1 MAWQITICSRC
12 DAAGHLRRCW
22 RTRLRD
28 AFAAQ
33 TVSVIVRG
41 CRAASAC
48 VFQPRAGVAG
58 FASDAARLS
67 LANELCAARPPSL
80 NARALSQ
87 QVLPGGLTYKVW
99 QPHGDAWQPVKII
112 SSPLARAALSY
123 ISYMAKPLKPCP
135 RGGVTAVSVHLAHQ
149 YLVPNQGSEGTRVNL
164 QTATCDSVLKHCPIA
179 PLNIPQQLFNLRTCL
194 YRLPEPGPRLWSA
207 WCMYMRCG
215 SAKNL
220 YRTL

>member
-1 MAWQITICSRC
+1 MQAITTRLVTRHVTRLFRSARRGIEPRSRRFRRFATALAPFAHVCNVRMAWQITICSRC

-99 QPHGDAWQPVKII
+99 QPHGDA
-112 SSPLARAALSY
+112 R
-123 ISYMAKPLKPCP
+123 
-135 RGGVTAVSVHLAHQ
+135 
-149 YLVPNQGSEGTRVNL
+149 LV
-164 QTATCDSVLKHCPIA
+164 A
-179 PLNIPQQLFNLRTCL
+179 
-194 YRLPEPGPRLWSA
+194 
-207 WCMYMRCG
+207 
-215 SAKNL
+215 
-220 YRTL
+220 